1 MKLIYLV
8 DYWVPFPSSEYGGII
23 NVIAENDNQCHD
35 LLTEFEGFDK
45 TYDDRIMANVVKAPR
60 FALAD
65 KEESRILD
73 VFLT

>member
-1 MKLIYLV
+1 
-8 DYWVPFPSSEYGGII
+8 
-23 NVIAENDNQCHD
+23 
-35 LLTEFEGFDK
+35 LTEFEGFDK

-65 KEESRILD
+65 DEESRILD